1 MSNITQITWTENP
14 SRVRMP
20 VADACAH
27 GSALP
32 TVIEGGY
39 APVAKRS
46 VSGIAQG
53 AFAGNLAWSPP
64 D

>member
-1 MSNITQITWTENP
+1 MSNITQITWTETP

-27 GSALP
+27 GSAL
-32 TVIEGGY
+32 VIDGGL
-39 APVAKRS
+39 APVAKR
-46 VSGIAQG
+46 VVPGIAQG